1 MAQTHSVIALPW
13 CARGDYPALLKLFSD
28 PDTLPETYDAWLKR
42 AECTKSQMQKAG
54 FGVARLGSGS
64 VPFSLWPGVWS
75 GTFLPIKRRA

>member
-1 MAQTHSVIALPW
+1 VNPMAQTHSVIALPW

-42 AECTKSQMQKAG
+42 AECTESQM
-54 FGVARLGSGS
+54 
-64 VPFSLWPGVWS
+64 WPGVWS